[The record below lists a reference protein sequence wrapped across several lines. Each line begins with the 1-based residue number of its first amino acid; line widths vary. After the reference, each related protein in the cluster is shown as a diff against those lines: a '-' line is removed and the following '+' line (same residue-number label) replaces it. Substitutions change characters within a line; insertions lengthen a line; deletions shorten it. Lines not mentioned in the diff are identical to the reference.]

1 MPVHLFKP
9 VFRFGGLAA
18 VLAGIN
24 LLFSPVLFGQVSY
37 GQVSENLGDRIQ
49 AGSNHSAVLNAH
61 GELYSWGHNA
71 HGQLGI
77 GSAVDQ
83 ASPHFSSVT
92 NLYSIATSAD
102 TILALTQSGSV
113 LGWGLNSH
121 GQLGLGNQNNAP
133 SPLAL
138 PISDIQQISA
148 GHLHSLALKTDG
160 TVLAW
165 GENASGR
172 LGTGNTIDALSPVHI
187 PNFDNIALVNA
198 SFYHN
203 LALKTD
209 GTVWSWGSNSF
220 GRLGDGSTSEKRSP
234 VQVRNLSGIT
244 QMAAGVHHSLA
255 IDATGNVWS
264 WGWNRY
270 GQLGSGTAVDQ
281 ALEPIQV
288 ASISNATA
296 VAAGERHSLALLAN
310 GDVMAWGDN
319 SFGQLGMPE
328 VNEIA
333 TPTRIPDLAP
343 VVAIAAGT
351 FHSVML
357 LQSGE
362 LVTFGRNVKGQLG
375 TGEAGGYS
383 AVHHTALEEVI
394 DNTVLPATTC
404 ATIKQNQ
411 PSSPSGM
418 YTIDP
423 DGSGGVAPFQ
433 AYCDMV
439 TQGGGWTLYANH
451 RDGIENIVSS
461 LPVTPNAFSVLP
473 AAQWQSLRDSM
484 SDGMIFIDENGLV
497 SRISKAKLNA
507 GNCRAI
513 RAVNSLIS
521 NDLLAGFATL
531 WHNEDS
537 LCAVGGRDYSL
548 ILLSDSRSL
557 VYTRSGASLYQES
570 KVKFDVWPYDV
581 DWSVDLQDQLQYF
594 IK

>member
-9 VFRFGGLAA
+9 VSRFGGLVA
-18 VLAGIN
+18 VLSSVN
-24 LLFSPVLFGQVSY
+24 VMFSPLLY
-37 GQVSENLGDRIQ
+37 GQVSERFSDRIQ

-71 HGQLGI
+71 SGQLGI
-77 GSAVDQ
+77 GGTGDQ
-83 ASPHFSSVT
+83 ASPGFSSVT
-92 NLYSIATSAD
+92 NLHSISTSAN
-102 TILALTQSGSV
+102 TMLALTQLGSV
-113 LGWGLNSH
+113 LGWGLNSQ
-121 GQLGLGNQNNAP
+121 GQLGLGNQNNAL

-138 PISDIQQISA
+138 PISNIQQISA

-160 TVLAW
+160 TVWAW

-172 LGTGNTIDALSPVHI
+172 LGTGNTVDSLSPIQI
-187 PNFDNIALVNA
+187 PDFDNVTLVNA

-220 GRLGDGSTSEKRSP
+220 GRLGDGSTTGKRSP

-244 QMAAGVHHSLA
+244 HVAAGVHHSLA
-255 IDATGNVWS
+255 IDATGKVWS

-270 GQLGSGTAVDQ
+270 GQLGDGASVAQ
-281 ALEPIQV
+281 ALEPSPV
-288 ASISNATA
+288 ANISSATA

-319 SFGQLGMPE
+319 RFGQLGMVE

-362 LVTFGRNVKGQLG
+362 LITFGRNVKGQLG

-383 AVHHTALEEVI
+383 AVHHTALEDVIDEVI
-394 DNTVLPATTC
+394 LPAATC

-411 PSSPSGM
+411 PNSPSGM

-451 RDGIENIVSS
+451 RDGIEDIVPS

-473 AAQWQSLRDSM
+473 ATQWQLLRDSM
-484 SDGMIFIDENGLV
+484 SDGMMFIDENGLV
-497 SRISKAKLNA
+497 SKVSEAKLIA
-507 GNCRAI
+507 GNCRTPSSL
-513 RAVNSLIS
+513 NSLENSTMI
-521 NDLLAGFATL
+521 
-531 WHNEDS
+531 WHNENS
-537 LCAVGGRDYSL
+537 SCSATGRDYTL
-548 ILLSDSRSL
+548 VVLSDSRGLS
-557 VYTRSGASLYQES
+557 YTIAGASLYQVS
-570 KVKFDVWPYDV
+570 AVKFDVWPYHV
-581 DWSVDLQDQLQYF
+581 NWSYQSQDQLQYF

>member
-9 VFRFGGLAA
+9 VSRFGGLVA
-18 VLAGIN
+18 VLSGVN
-24 LLFSPVLFGQVSY
+24 LVFSPLLY
-37 GQVSENLGDRIQ
+37 GQVSERFSDRIQ
-49 AGSNHSAVLNAH
+49 AGSNHSAVLNAQ

-77 GSAVDQ
+77 GGTGDQ
-83 ASPHFSSVT
+83 ASPRFSSVT
-92 NLYSIATSAD
+92 NLHSIATSAD
-102 TILALTQSGSV
+102 TMLALTQSGSV

-121 GQLGLGNQNNAP
+121 GQLGLGNQNNAL

-138 PISDIQQISA
+138 PISDVQQISA

-172 LGTGNTIDALSPVHI
+172 LGTGNTVDSLSPVQI
-187 PNFDNIALVNA
+187 PDFGNVAFVSA

-203 LALKTD
+203 LALKND

-234 VQVRNLSGIT
+234 VQVHNLSGIT
-244 QMAAGVHHSLA
+244 YVAAGVHHSLA

-288 ASISNATA
+288 ASVSSATA
-296 VAAGERHSLALLAN
+296 IAAGERHSLALLAN

-333 TPTRIPDLAP
+333 TPTRIPELAP

-362 LVTFGRNVKGQLG
+362 LITFGRNVKGQLG

-383 AVHHTALEEVI
+383 AVHHSALEDVI
-394 DNTVLPATTC
+394 DEVPLPATTC
-404 ATIKQNQ
+404 AAIKQNQ

-451 RDGIENIVSS
+451 RDGIEDIVPS

-473 AAQWQSLRDSM
+473 ATQWQLLRDSM
-484 SDGMIFIDENGLV
+484 SDGMMFIDENGLV

-507 GNCRAI
+507 GNCRATHSVHSLEDI
-513 RAVNSLIS
+513 PSIGGYSTIWHQENSGCSITGL
-521 NDLLAGFATL
+521 
-531 WHNEDS
+531 
-537 LCAVGGRDYSL
+537 DYSII
-548 ILLSDSRSL
+548 ILTGSRGFSYA
-557 VYTRSGASLYQES
+557 VAGASLYQQS
-570 KVKFDVWPYDV
+570 GVKFDVWPYDV
-581 DWSVDLQDQLQYF
+581 NWSSQSQDQLQYF